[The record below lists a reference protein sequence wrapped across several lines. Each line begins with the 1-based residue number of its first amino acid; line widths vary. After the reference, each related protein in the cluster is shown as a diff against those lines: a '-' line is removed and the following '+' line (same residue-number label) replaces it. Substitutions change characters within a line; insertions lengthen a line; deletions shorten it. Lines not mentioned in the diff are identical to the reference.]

1 MHTNRLIHESSPY
14 LLEHAHNPVD
24 WHPWGEEALAKAQR
38 ENKPLLISIGYA
50 ACHWC
55 HVMEHESFSN
65 EEIAHAMN
73 NHFVCIKVDR
83 EERPD
88 IDKIYMDAVQLITQ
102 RGGWPLNAFALPD
115 GKPFYGGTY
124 FQPEQWVHLLKQITL
139 LYETRHQD
147 VIQQANNLTL
157 HIQTNDMVLIDEPA
171 ATTRFKEIFHN
182 ELFINWLSII
192 DFEKGGFHGAPKF
205 VLPVAWEF
213 LMQYHAITKNKVA
226 LQAVEKTLTAIAKG
240 GINDLLGGG
249 FARYSVDDSWHVPH
263 FEKMLYDNAQL
274 MTLYAQAIQLT
285 HNEYYTDTIS
295 QIDTF
300 IKKELT
306 APEGLFYSSI
316 NADSEGVE
324 GKFYVWTFN
333 EVLQAVDAHL
343 IPAVTAYFSITPK
356 GNWEDGLN
364 VLKCDIDNKTLATQ
378 LNMTTEELDNQIA
391 TARHQMLNFRAKRTR
406 PSTDTKRLT
415 SWNALMIKGYI
426 DAFMATGNNSYL
438 EQAETA
444 ASYINQHLIQAD
456 GSVIHNFNLDKV
468 SIDGFLEDYA
478 FTARAF
484 IALYQVTLKS
494 HWLHRAHQ
502 ITTYASEHFKN
513 DESPMFY
520 FTHNRSQDLIAR
532 KTEITDNVTP
542 SSNSVMA
549 EVLLLLGIYFDNSQW
564 IRHAEAMVAVVT
576 TQAIKNGPYYGNWN
590 RVMGLIAHDLTQ
602 IIVTGSQAVET
613 IQAIQRQYHPTALF
627 AGGNDT
633 TIPLLANKQSETTK
647 IYVCK
652 GQTCYAPVTYIEDAR
667 PLFTTE

>member
-14 LLEHAHNPVD
+14 LQEHAHNPVD

-65 EEIAHAMN
+65 EEIASVMN

-124 FQPEQWVHLLKQITL
+124 FQPNQWVHLLKQIVL
-139 LYETRHQD
+139 LFDTRREEVLKQATNLTQH
-147 VIQQANNLTL
+147 IQANDT
-157 HIQTNDMVLIDEPA
+157 MLIDDPTA
-171 ATTRFKEIFHN
+171 ITTFKEIYHN
-182 ELFINWLSII
+182 EIFSNWLSII
-192 DFEKGGFHGAPKF
+192 DLEKGGFHGAPKF

-213 LMQYHAITKNKVA
+213 LMQYHAITKNRVA
-226 LQAVEKTLTAIAKG
+226 LQAVEKTLTAIANG

-274 MTLYAQAIQLT
+274 MTLYAQALQLT
-285 HNEYYTDTIS
+285 HNVNYKEVIS

-300 IKKELT
+300 INQELT
-306 APEGLFYSSI
+306 SPEGLFYSSI

-333 EVLQAVDAHL
+333 EILQAVEPHL
-343 IPAVTAYFSITPK
+343 ISTITTYYNITPQ

-364 VLKCDIDNKTLATQ
+364 VLKCDIDTQTLASQ
-378 LNMTTEELDNQIA
+378 LKMTTIEVDKQIA
-391 TARHQMLNFRAKRTR
+391 TARRQMLDYRAKRIR
-406 PSTDTKRLT
+406 PTTDTKRLT
-415 SWNALMIKGYI
+415 SWNALMIKGYT
-426 DAFMATGNNSYL
+426 DAFMATGNNIYL
-438 EQAETA
+438 ERAETA
-444 ASYINQHLIQAD
+444 ASFIDKYLIAAD
-456 GSVIHNFNLDKV
+456 GSVMHNFNLDKV

-484 IALYQVTLKS
+484 VALYQVTLNS
-494 HWLHRAHQ
+494 HWLHRAHE
-502 ITTYASEHFKN
+502 ITTYVSEYFKN
-513 DESPMFY
+513 NNSPMFY
-520 FTHNRSQDLIAR
+520 FTYSKSQDLIAR

-549 EVLLLLGIYFDNSQW
+549 EVLLLLGTYFDNSQW
-564 IRHAEAMVAVVT
+564 TQQAENMVALVAS
-576 TQAIKNGPYYGNWN
+576 QAIKNGPYYGNWN
-590 RVMGLIAHDLTQ
+590 RVMGLISHGLTQ
-602 IIVTGSQAVET
+602 IVVIGPQAVET
-613 IQAIQRQYHPTALF
+613 IQTIQREYHPTALF
-627 AGGNDT
+627 AGGNDAS
-633 TIPLLANKQSETTK
+633 IPLLPNKQSSSTK

-652 GQTCYAPVTYIEDAR
+652 GQTCYAPVTSIEDAR
-667 PLFTTE
+667 PLFMTE